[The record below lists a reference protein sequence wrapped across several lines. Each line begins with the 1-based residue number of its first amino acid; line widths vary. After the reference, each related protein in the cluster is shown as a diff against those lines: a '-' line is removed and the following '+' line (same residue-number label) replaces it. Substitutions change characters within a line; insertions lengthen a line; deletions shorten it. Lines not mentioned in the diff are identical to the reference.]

1 MAESQILSLFATPG
15 QVRQA
20 EMQRVREQS
29 QMYADPIA
37 QQLYQSGAGLASG
50 VGSLFGAESSAMGR
64 ARQQED
70 IAKNIPS
77 EFGTSQYYR
86 DLAEQFRQRGML
98 QSAVVAA
105 DKAKQLDDEAQK
117 AAQAKYGTISFAQ
130 YGSKAVPI
138 RRLITQLERTT
149 DPAARATLQAE
160 LEQAFKDGAAET
172 AKREAQEAGDIAQ
185 AEESVKETAQARKDI
200 QAKFEEA
207 NSAASSVL
215 RITNNIQRALDAG
228 TIFTGPT
235 AKVEANLYAIGER
248 LGLTSAQTQDMVA
261 NTQLAESI
269 IGQSMLEQIKTLG
282 TNPSNADREFL
293 MKTLPT
299 VLNTPGGMRKI
310 IEFMRLK
317 AESARADARARKEY
331 FEKNNGSLFGYES
344 SAFAKLEELYERE
357 GVTGST
363 EPVDDPEDTTFTV
376 EPAPSTGAPVPD
388 QATPT
393 PEEQSVPAEERVPA
407 PAVTEEIAEAP
418 PPSASQLSA
427 LTDAIVKRTFAT
439 QFGADQRLAN
449 ITPFQRIQI
458 AQRYLIAKSRSAE
471 GLTAAESK
479 LLDYLE
485 QQLVQQAGPNR

>member
-50 VGSLFGAESSAMGR
+50 LGSLFGADSSAMGR
-64 ARQQED
+64 ARQQEE

-77 EFGTSQYYR
+77 QFGTSQYYR

-105 DKAKQLDDEAQK
+105 DKAKQIDDEAQK

-185 AEESVKETAQARKDI
+185 AQESVKETAEARKNI

-207 NSAASSVL
+207 NSSASAVL

-248 LGLTSAQTQDMVA
+248 LGLTSSQTQDMVA

-317 AESARADARARKEY
+317 AESARADARSRKEY
-331 FEKNNGSLFGYES
+331 FEKNGNLFGYES
-344 SAFAKLEELYERE
+344 SAFDKLEELYERE

-363 EPVDDPEDTTFTV
+363 DPVDDPEDSTFTV
-376 EPAPSTGAPVPD
+376 EPAPVAEAPVPD
-388 QATPT
+388 QQTPT
-393 PEEQSVPAEERVPA
+393 PAEQAVPAEERTVA
-407 PAVTEEIAEAP
+407 PTVTEEVTQAP
-418 PPSASQLSA
+418 PLSAEQLSQA
-427 LTDAIVKRTFAT
+427 IDAVVKKTFPA
-439 QFGADQRLAN
+439 QFGADRRLAN

-458 AQRYLIAKSRSAE
+458 AQRYLIAKSGSKE

-485 QQLVQQAGPNR
+485 QQLVQQAGPQR